1 MLITALEPRRKAL
14 TAVYIDGEYAMKLDT
29 ATLLENRIKI
39 GTELTDEELL
49 QLIKSSDERRAKEK
63 ALYLI
68 AHRDHSKKELRDKIR
83 RTCSKEAAEAAS
95 EKMEELG
102 LVNDEL
108 YAERYAKELMKR
120 KHMAPRAIRYKL
132 KEKGIASEIIDEVIE
147 ELEFDPQSEIKT
159 IVEKKYPNYD
169 DPKVYRRAA
178 AYLQRMGYSFSD
190 IKSALNTDDYY

>member
-29 ATLLENRIKI
+29 ATLLENRVKV

-49 QLIKSSDERRAKEK
+49 HLIKKSDERRAKEK

-68 AHRDHSKKELRDKIR
+68 AHRDHSQKELQDKIR

-95 EKMEELG
+95 EKMLELG

-108 YAERYAKELMKR
+108 YARRYAKELLKR
-120 KHMAPRAIRYKL
+120 KHMAPRAICYKL
-132 KEKGIASEIIDEVIE
+132 REKGIASEVIDAAIE

-169 DPKVYRRAA
+169 DPKIYRRAV

-190 IKSALNTDDYY
+190 IKGAMDTDGYD